1 MLFAERV
8 CKVDRISEAEK
19 DISNL
24 WISGLVQVVY
34 EIQPLSRK
42 QSSLM
47 LDRMPL
53 YVVSFSHVEPRPRR
67 LIRLMVKVFFPGLF
81 SLLIGG
87 FLTSCS
93 TISGY
98 DQTAYEHVTDIK
110 VDTLVVMGKAT
121 DSYASHQREI
131 GELQIALDK
140 AYEYDRNRPLNEITV
155 KMWDKL
161 LDPQGALLGGFLL
174 EWKEDGRLLPK
185 YVRHKKEQIGE
196 AFDTIIQ
203 LESGK
208 LRASQAQNKL

>member
-1 MLFAERV
+1 
-8 CKVDRISEAEK
+8 
-19 DISNL
+19 
-24 WISGLVQVVY
+24 
-34 EIQPLSRK
+34 
-42 QSSLM
+42 M

-121 DSYASHQREI
+121 DSY
-131 GELQIALDK
+131 
-140 AYEYDRNRPLNEITV
+140 
-155 KMWDKL
+155 
-161 LDPQGALLGGFLL
+161 PQGALLGGFLL